1 MAFITDPIGD
11 FIIRLK
17 NAADVGKK
25 EVSIPFSNM
34 KHAIALTLKK
44 CGYVGEINESGSGIG
59 KTLVVELVYDAEGR
73 PKINGVKRVSK
84 PGRRLYAPVSKI
96 HSIKYGKGLMI
107 LTTPKGILTDAE
119 ARKNRVGGETLFT
132 IW

>member
-1 MAFITDPIGD
+1 MMITDPIGD

-17 NAADVGKK
+17 NAAAIGKR
-25 EVSIPFSNM
+25 EVSVPFSKM
-34 KHAIALTLKK
+34 KHAIALALKK
-44 CGYVGEINESGSGIG
+44 SGYVGEINEEGTGID
-59 KTLVVELVYDAEGR
+59 KVLKVELVYTEAGA
-73 PKINGVKRVSK
+73 PKINGVKRISK
-84 PGRRLYAPVSKI
+84 PGRRLYAPVAKV
-96 HSIKYGKGLMI
+96 HPIKYGKGCMI